1 MILSLIARLRSAFRR
16 KPVSLGRRGED
27 EAVKFLKR
35 LRMRIVAR
43 NHANRF
49 GEIDIIARDGA
60 QLVFVEVRTRSSQDH
75 GTPAETVNHRKQ
87 QKLTRAATAFL
98 QRHPERTSSPR
109 FDVVTIVWTAERR
122 IENIEHIRHAF
133 EAAD

>member
-1 MILSLIARLRSAFRR
+1 MILGLIAKLRSVFQRM
-16 KPVSLGRRGED
+16 PVSLGRRGED
-27 EAVKFLKR
+27 EAVRFLKR
-35 LRMRIVAR
+35 QRMRIVAR
-43 NHANRF
+43 NHANRY

-60 QLVFVEVRTRSSQDH
+60 QLVFVEVRTRSSKDH

-98 QRHPERTSSPR
+98 QQRPERTSSPR
-109 FDVVTIVWTAERR
+109 FDVVTIVWDAEQK
-122 IENIEHIRHAF
+122 IESIDHIRHAF